1 MCRHETLHIF
11 ELELNFLKQK
21 NINLIDYYNTI
32 NYQLTLMIN
41 KTIMTYGDNS
51 EITKEHNKRHCA
63 DALIVFI
70 IELTNNILII

>member
-1 MCRHETLHIF
+1 
-11 ELELNFLKQK
+11 
-21 NINLIDYYNTI
+21 
-32 NYQLTLMIN
+32 MIN

-70 IELTNNILII
+70 IELTNNILIIWDLIKGPNSLIITIIIVPSDGETNLNKPSGK